1 MWIYNEIETS
11 RDKNNFLFNFMRE
24 QYHSGVG
31 SMRMMGG
38 SDVPE
43 RQSKV
48 IARISRDLDADECEQ
63 IANARP
69 ISDDERASIT
79 LKLEREESV
88 SNDEMNMLRRFN
100 ISKHYDIN
108 HDAPLT
114 GGFVH
119 KFRAPLLKSAFTNR
133 KLLTNGIGALC
144 ASESIYFN
152 DLFLDRTTV
161 QDDLKKKYA
170 SMKLVIATEFINIC
184 GFDGIY
190 DRTHIDRDE
199 IMANLNAY
207 NDKLIKK
214 MDGICIILGRDKRR
228 KPDAETWTF
237 KTKMEFINSILT
249 SMLSLKISPIKRNST
264 TYHIDGIDTYDFN
277 SILGQVE

>member
-1 MWIYNEIETS
+1 
-11 RDKNNFLFNFMRE
+11 
-24 QYHSGVG
+24 
-31 SMRMMGG
+31 
-38 SDVPE
+38 
-43 RQSKV
+43 
-48 IARISRDLDADECEQ
+48 
-63 IANARP
+63 
-69 ISDDERASIT
+69 
-79 LKLEREESV
+79 
-88 SNDEMNMLRRFN
+88 
-100 ISKHYDIN
+100 
-108 HDAPLT
+108 
-114 GGFVH
+114 
-119 KFRAPLLKSAFTNR
+119 
-133 KLLTNGIGALC
+133 
-144 ASESIYFN
+144 
-152 DLFLDRTTV
+152 
-161 QDDLKKKYA
+161 
-170 SMKLVIATEFINIC
+170 MKLVIATEFINIC